1 MITPADSQKVD
12 SGAITDE
19 QLGNERAITG
29 VPFQEELT
37 LHPPPT
43 ANDTTSVLDGPVE
56 DEQRSKDGEAMGN
69 AGASTEDEGT
79 GTHGRGID
87 DQAQILE
94 PPQEVTQ
101 GRRRISATAVRVT
114 PQVVG
119 NGSEGSE
126 SEVAGS
132 GSDGGDMGT
141 ETYDHSR
148 SQGRGMIAARNH
160 IQDRTTMR
168 VRRYGED
175 SGLARDLGLDSFG
188 SGYPDDAPAAQSR
201 MGSVEDVVDQQL
213 DVTTAMHERHLVM
226 EATVEKLAEQLAET
240 TDRLTAMSQEA
251 TLFRQRADARA
262 REQQQATERMFNNF
276 GMHIQGLL
284 SNVVQQLGNQGH
296 GQGQLH
302 GRRTLTNGNVP
313 PRGTGSRLDTPEEW
327 DVARQEQAR
336 FDVIQGL
343 NSTTDQMKGG
353 IKTPGRGGIAVGARG
368 TFCGEINGL
377 RIDNFFDLTPPLQ
390 FLVKKP
396 NPLFVQRQRL
406 PRSWIV
412 VRTVRR

>member
-56 DEQRSKDGEAMGN
+56 DGQRSEDGEAMGN

-148 SQGRGMIAARNH
+148 FQGRGMIAARNH

-168 VRRYGED
+168 VRQYGED

-213 DVTTAMHERHLVM
+213 DVTTALHERHQVM
-226 EATVEKLAEQLAET
+226 EATVEKLAEKLAET
-240 TDRLTAMSQEA
+240 TERLTAMSQEA
-251 TLFRQRADARA
+251 TFFRQRADARA
-262 REQQQATERMFNNF
+262 QEQQQATERMQQADFWINTDAVSVF
-276 GMHIQGLL
+276 TLGLPGDCTNCNAASKHWIRSSGGWL
-284 SNVVQQLGNQGH
+284 GTMFINIKDNVNLVTEWLGSFAIM
-296 GQGQLH
+296 
-302 GRRTLTNGNVP
+302 RC
-313 PRGTGSRLDTPEEW
+313 SK
-327 DVARQEQAR
+327 
-336 FDVIQGL
+336 
-343 NSTTDQMKGG
+343 SK
-353 IKTPGRGGIAVGARG
+353 
-368 TFCGEINGL
+368 
-377 RIDNFFDLTPPLQ
+377 
-390 FLVKKP
+390 
-396 NPLFVQRQRL
+396 
-406 PRSWIV
+406 
-412 VRTVRR
+412 